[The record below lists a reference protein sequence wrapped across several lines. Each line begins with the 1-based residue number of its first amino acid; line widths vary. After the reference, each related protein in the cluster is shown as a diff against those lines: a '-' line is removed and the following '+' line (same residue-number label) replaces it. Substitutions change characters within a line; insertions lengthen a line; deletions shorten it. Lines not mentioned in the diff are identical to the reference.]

1 MPVLVRIDAR
11 DALAFTARP
20 EPRSSD
26 HTGEIWYL
34 LRRYLLS
41 RNIGYPVRAPVSTLL
56 EPSIDLSRNVDLV
69 SRRAESKP
77 AAHFL
82 LLPGAL
88 VDGKDE
94 AGRARVSVQLAGG
107 IR

>member
-41 RNIGYPVRAPVSTLL
+41 RDIGYSVRTPVSTLL

-69 SRRAESKP
+69 SRRAAGEP
-77 AAHFL
+77 AARSTESFL
-82 LLPGAL
+82 KSRETMLISLDDVSPRRPVL
-88 VDGKDE
+88 V
-94 AGRARVSVQLAGG
+94 
-107 IR
+107 